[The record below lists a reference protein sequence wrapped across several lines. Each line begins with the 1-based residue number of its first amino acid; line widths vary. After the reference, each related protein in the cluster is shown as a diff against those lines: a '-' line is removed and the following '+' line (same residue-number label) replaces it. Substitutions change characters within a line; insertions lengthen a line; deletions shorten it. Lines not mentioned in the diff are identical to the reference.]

1 MLKYVFNRKYPYL
14 GITLY
19 TVSARLALILGLNLV
34 VVLIDIALSRIKD
47 TILSVMALHISQY

>member
-19 TVSARLALILGLNLV
+19 SLSAKAALVLGLILV
-34 VVLIDIALSRIKD
+34 EVLIDIALSRIKD